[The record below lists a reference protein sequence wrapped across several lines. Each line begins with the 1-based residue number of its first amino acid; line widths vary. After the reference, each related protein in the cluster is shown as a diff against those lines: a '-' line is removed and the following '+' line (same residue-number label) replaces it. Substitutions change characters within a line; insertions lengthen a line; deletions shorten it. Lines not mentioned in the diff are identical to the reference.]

1 MRKVKQAKKMKIYL
15 INSESGSQI
24 IRNSPINIPGTIPE
38 IHSRENAMY
47 PNKFFL
53 LIRYLLNIHI
63 KRPAIIE
70 EKYIAAI
77 DENRLTRNW

>member
-24 IRNSPINIPGTIPE
+24 IRNNPIKTPGTIPE

-47 PNKFFL
+47 PNKFLL
-53 LIRYLLNIHI
+53 LIRYLLNIQI
-63 KRPAIIE
+63 KRPATIE
-70 EKYIAAI
+70 EK
-77 DENRLTRNW
+77 